1 MQHQRSLLWNSNT
14 WHWLVR
20 AWFFSHLRS
29 NLSKVSVE
37 NELHFRP
44 NIRAICLF
52 VAVTD
57 HHFLSALATILST
70 KPSSHLL
77 AHLPKFHS
85 SHNGFLRRGDEI
97 QCNSHNSDA
106 KRKALMFSH
115 QLSEFP
121 KKWLSDLMV
130 MVITDWNFDKL
141 RERASSSIN
150 PLNWCSIEAGC
161 PISWA
166 SPSTTITK
174 WTFLTRWMLFA
185 VAFSRRRS
193 NNFLTPRLPL
203 FRRACIFLR
212 PSVCNWIFALHSN
225 CTSLVLWYSVTKG
238 KKSSASLTAASIL
251 YSPRCTIF
259 PKCVFWLEG
268 RTKTEEEM
276 IIEQN
281 LGNLLLI
288 CRLDLTL

>member
-1 MQHQRSLLWNSNT
+1 M
-14 WHWLVR
+14 
-20 AWFFSHLRS
+20 
-29 NLSKVSVE
+29 
-37 NELHFRP
+37 P
-44 NIRAICLF
+44 NVRAICLF

-57 HHFLSALATILST
+57 HRFLSTLATILST

-97 QCNSHNSDA
+97 QCNSHNLDA

-174 WTFLTRWMLFA
+174 WTFLTPWMLLA

-193 NNFLTPRLPL
+193 NSFLTPRLLCSAAPVFFSGLQYAIEYLPSSSIVLPL
-203 FRRACIFLR
+203 YFGIQSLREKIFWLCPR
-212 PSVCNWIFALHSN
+212 LSDSSI
-225 CTSLVLWYSVTKG
+225 CTL
-238 KKSSASLTAASIL
+238 
-251 YSPRCTIF
+251 F
-259 PKCVFWLEG
+259 PKLHNFS
-268 RTKTEEEM
+268 
-276 IIEQN
+276 
-281 LGNLLLI
+281 
-288 CRLDLTL
+288 